1 MKLLCAI
8 LLVLSATL
16 LLAACGGSS
25 STGSDSAPSSQS
37 VPAAGL
43 DHSAAKRASH
53 STATTRANPD
63 TVTNG
68 VVTHRPAPGTGGGEI
83 NDDNPGRADSG
94 SGTTSGRLNP
104 CALVSKAQA
113 QAIIGRAI
121 AAPVEAPLGPTCIYR
136 TQDAK
141 SMVTL
146 TVELLD
152 FSKVKSQMRNRTQL
166 AIGGHTAYC
175 GDYGQQVT
183 YVPLAGGRVLNVTAS
198 CTVGARFAAKALN
211 RIPG

>member
-1 MKLLCAI
+1 MPANGRDRSTAA
-8 LLVLSATL
+8 SA
-16 LLAACGGSS
+16 G
-25 STGSDSAPSSQS
+25 DSA
-37 VPAAGL
+37 
-43 DHSAAKRASH
+43 
-53 STATTRANPD
+53 ATRTNPD

-94 SGTTSGRLNP
+94 SGTTNGRLNP
-104 CALVSKAQA
+104 CTLVSKAQA

-146 TVELLD
+146 TVESLD
-152 FSKVKSQMRNRTQL
+152 FSKVKPQMRNRTQL

-175 GDYGQQVT
+175 GNYGQQVT

-211 RIPG
+211 RISG